1 MSIIYT
7 TKDSDVLDQICQNYY
22 GKTSKIVEQVIEAN
36 PHIVELAEVFTA
48 GIKITLPDIIQ
59 EKESGTESEI
69 VKLWS

>member
-1 MSIIYT
+1 MSIIYI
-7 TKDSDVLDQICQNYY
+7 TKDGDVLDQICQNYY

-36 PHIVELAEVFTA
+36 PHIVELDTTFEA

-59 EKESGTESEI
+59 EKASET

>member
-7 TKDSDVLDQICQNYY
+7 TKDGDILDQICQNYY

-36 PHIVELAEVFTA
+36 PHIVELEAVFEA

-59 EKESGTESEI
+59 KQESET